1 MDNEKYVSGASC
13 TIAYTLQYDYV
24 LYDFHVTKI
33 QLIK

>member
-1 MDNEKYVSGASC
+1 MDDERG
-13 TIAYTLQYDYV
+13 TISYTLQYDYV